1 MTQEEYSQLDSDF
14 AHCAGANCK
23 ETDQCLHH
31 TVYGMLGVNH
41 NPTYMVV
48 NPAIITGRQPCP
60 LFIPDR
66 HERYAWG
73 ISHIFDNVRAADLRA
88 AKHGVKACFGSSTFY
103 HVKEQLRAI
112 TEEEQQAVRQVFAE
126 LGYDG
131 AAIEFDR
138 YEECYPSLMRIKRY
152 K

>member
-31 TVYGMLGVNH
+31 TVYGMLSENH

-48 NPAIITGRQPCP
+48 NSAIITGRQLCP

-88 AKHGVKACFGSSTFY
+88 AKHGVKACFGSSTMSRSSSAPLPKRSSRPSGKFLPNWATTAQPSSSTDM
-103 HVKEQLRAI
+103 KNAI
-112 TEEEQQAVRQVFAE
+112 PR
-126 LGYDG
+126 
-131 AAIEFDR
+131 
-138 YEECYPSLMRIKRY
+138 
-152 K
+152 

>member
-1 MTQEEYSQLDSDF
+1 MTQEEYNQLDSDF
-14 AHCAGANCK
+14 AHCAGANCEK
-23 ETDQCLHH
+23 ASQCLRY
-31 TVYGMLGVNH
+31 TAYGMLGKNH
-41 NPTYMVV
+41 NPTYTVA
-48 NPAIITGRQPCP
+48 NPTVITGKQPCT
-60 LFIPDR
+60 LFMLDR
-66 HERYAWG
+66 RERYAWG
-73 ISHIFDNVRAADLRA
+73 ISQIFDNVRAADLRA

-131 AAIEFDR
+131 TAIEFDR

>member
-1 MTQEEYSQLDSDF
+1 MTQEEYNQLDSDF
-14 AHCAGANCK
+14 VHCAGTNC
-23 ETDQCLHH
+23 EQAEQCLHYTAH
-31 TVYGMLGVNH
+31 KMLGGNT
-41 NPTYMVV
+41 NTTYTAA
-48 NPAIITGRQPCP
+48 NPAVITGRQPCP
-60 LFIPDR
+60 LFVPDR
-66 HERYAWG
+66 RERYAWG

-88 AKHGVKACFGSSTFY
+88 AKYGVKACFGSSTFY

-112 TEEEQQAVRQVFAE
+112 TEEEQQAVRQVFVE

-131 AAIEFDR
+131 TAIEFDR